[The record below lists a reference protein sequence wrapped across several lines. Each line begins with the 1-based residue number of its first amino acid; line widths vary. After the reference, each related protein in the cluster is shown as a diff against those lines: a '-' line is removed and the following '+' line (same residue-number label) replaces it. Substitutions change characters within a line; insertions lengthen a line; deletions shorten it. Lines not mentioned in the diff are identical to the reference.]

1 MMVQLACDRI
11 GEAKLVVRKPRS
23 GFETRLHANKFKL
36 RVKSNDP
43 FFFFFFFFFY
53 VRGYFFFP
61 GFLSNFFFYL
71 TYWAVFIFLHNPSI
85 QSTDNRQLY

>member
-43 FFFFFFFFFY
+43 FFFFFFFFFFY

-71 TYWAVFIFLHNPSI
+71 TYWAVFIFSA
-85 QSTDNRQLY
+85 